1 MKRLLVRLSLLP
13 ALSVFVAIEAAPGPV
28 EASPPSAA
36 CPGSTTSVV
45 ATTTTVGVAQ
55 LPGDLSTGT
64 PVIPGSSAVTTTTAT
79 TAPPQ
84 PIYDMTPESVSINE
98 GDEFVSNT
106 KVKIS
111 IVGPGMWKGT
121 MGAATRAELSNDGG
135 FKSSSFF
142 DLVNSRGVID
152 WTLQASRDGTFTK
165 IVYVRFWNCYGA
177 PAFGS
182 STLTDDIILDTTKP
196 TIVGVGA
203 VADSGRSGVAISAVR
218 SSAASKGA
226 ARVTVRGSDSISGVG
241 AIEFRASPRGSTTK
255 VIVSGGGG
263 SVSARARP
271 VAKSIKVSLAVKRF
285 QVRLV
290 DRAGNA
296 SGWKTV
302 NVLD

>member
-1 MKRLLVRLSLLP
+1 MKRPLARLSLVL
-13 ALSVFVAIEAAPGPV
+13 ALSVFLVVEAVPRPV
-28 EASPPSAA
+28 EGSPPSAA

-45 ATTTTVGVAQ
+45 ATSTTVGVVQ

-64 PVIPGSSAVTTTTAT
+64 PIAPGSSAVTTTTAT

-84 PIYDMTPESVSINE
+84 PVYDMTPESVSINE
-98 GDEFVSNT
+98 AEEFVSNT
-106 KVKIS
+106 KVKVS

-196 TIVGVGA
+196 TIVGVSA
-203 VADSGRSGVAISAVR
+203 VEDSGRSGVAISAVR
-218 SSAASKGA
+218 SSAAPRAA
-226 ARVTVRGSDSISGVG
+226 ARVTIRGSDSISGVG
-241 AIEFRASPRGSTTK
+241 AIEFRASPRGSTTE
-255 VIVSGGGG
+255 VVVGGGGG
-263 SVSARARP
+263 SVSARARLI
-271 VAKSIKVSLAVKRF
+271 AKSIKINLAAKRF
-285 QVRLV
+285 QVRLI

-296 SGWKTV
+296 SGWRTV